1 MTFITFLRKLES
13 LLDDNSPDYSC
24 QRLKLSE
31 LYVQKI
37 FGFKPILVNI
47 KQSSRQG

>member
-13 LLDDNSPDYSC
+13 LLENSQIIMPEIKIVRTVC
-24 QRLKLSE
+24 T
-31 LYVQKI
+31 KI

-47 KQSSRQG
+47 KQL